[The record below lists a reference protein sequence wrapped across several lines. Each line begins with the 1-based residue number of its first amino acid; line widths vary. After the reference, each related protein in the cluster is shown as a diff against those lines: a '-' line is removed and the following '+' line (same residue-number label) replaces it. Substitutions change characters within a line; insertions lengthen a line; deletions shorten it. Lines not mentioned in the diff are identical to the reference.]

1 MNKQQRLKPVIRD
14 WDYNLHLS
22 FPQKIELANGL
33 TLMVVNGG
41 DSEICRLSIAFPGG
55 LFEEEMP
62 LQASMTS
69 SMVIHGSE
77 KLSSSAVAERLDY
90 NGSWIASRCYDHHTC
105 LTLQSLNRRLEE
117 TLPLLMEI
125 ATSPAFPDREIEL
138 MQNRITASYHT
149 ARQRVKYL
157 ATTAM
162 SIIYYPQGYPLAQD
176 ITDEQVKAVKA
187 ADMRRF
193 HQRYWHANEATA
205 ILSGCIG
212 EHELR
217 LVKESLESLPTSSI
231 LPHQSQQTAPR
242 NSAPAQYASSSWRRF
257 PDNIGGN
264 PATFDKHSVVV
275 DLPNAVQA
283 AIAMSLPAPSR
294 QSDDYIP
301 VRVLTTALGGYFGSR
316 LMTNIREKMGYT
328 YSISAALLGRIDDAS
343 IVIDT
348 QCDCRYTREVS
359 QQIISEMQRLCQHP
373 LDENELHRVKQQMI
387 ADLVKTLDSPFSI
400 SNYIGSTIFVGVHPD
415 YWNKQISEIRTIT
428 AEHIMEMARKWFNT
442 SKLLTAVAGDRK
454 VMGI

>member
-1 MNKQQRLKPVIRD
+1 MDKEQRLKPVIRD
-14 WDYNLHLS
+14 WDNNLYLS
-22 FPQKIELANGL
+22 FPEKIKLSNGL
-33 TLMVVNGG
+33 NLMVINGG
-41 DSEICRLSIAFPGG
+41 DSEICRLSLAIDGG
-55 LFEEEMP
+55 FFEEELP
-62 LQASMTS
+62 LQATMTS

-77 KLSSSAVAERLDY
+77 QLSSSAVAERLDY
-90 NGSWIASRCYDHHTC
+90 NGSWIASRSYDHHTC

-117 TLPLLMEI
+117 TLPLFMEI
-125 ATSPAFPDREIEL
+125 TTKPAFPDREIEL
-138 MQNRITASYHT
+138 MRNRTIASYHT

-162 SIIYYPQGYPLAQD
+162 SLIYYPQGHPLAQD
-176 ITDEQVKAVKA
+176 ITDEQVKAINSS
-187 ADMRRF
+187 DMRHF
-193 HQRYWHANEATA
+193 HQRHWHANKATA

-217 LVKESLESLPTSSI
+217 LVTEALESLPSFSSP
-231 LPHQSQQTAPR
+231 LPQSQQPLPQDYTATR
-242 NSAPAQYASSSWRRF
+242 QTYSNGRRF

-264 PATFDKHSVVV
+264 PATFDTDSVVV
-275 DLPNAVQA
+275 DLPNAVQT
-283 AIAMSLPAPSR
+283 AITMSLPAPSR

-328 YSISAALLGRIDDAS
+328 YGISAALLGRIDGAS

-348 QCDCRYTREVS
+348 QCDCRYAREVS
-359 QQIISEMQRLCQHP
+359 QQIILEMQRLCQQP
-373 LDENELHRVKQQMI
+373 LDKDELHRIKQQMI

-400 SNYIGSTIFVGVHPD
+400 SNYVGSTIFVGVHPD
-415 YWNKQISEIRTIT
+415 YWNKQITEIRTIT
-428 AEHIMEMARKWFNT
+428 AEHIMKMAQKWFRT
-442 SKLLTAVAGDRK
+442 DKLLTAIAGDRK